1 MTIQTLYKSTTG
13 KISLAT
19 TMGFV
24 GFMTYVVPTSAAAD
38 ECLSIGTSTNPLVNG
53 TKCTIGSTAAG
64 EDVNT
69 LFGANGIFN
78 KVVNILLFLVGAVS
92 VIMLIVGGFRYVISA
107 GDQNAVTA
115 AKNTILYAI
124 IGLIIAFIAF
134 GAVNF
139 LTSSLAPGA

>member
-1 MTIQTLYKSTTG
+1 MIIKNNYKSAVR

-24 GFMTYVVPTSAAAD
+24 GFMTYVVPASALD
-38 ECLSIGTSTNPLVNG
+38 CSTLGSSSANPLSEG
-53 TKCTIGSTAAG
+53 TKCAIGETKAGAAN
-64 EDVNT
+64 NT
-69 LFGANGIFN
+69 LFGDNGIFN

-124 IGLIIAFIAF
+124 IGLVVAFIAF

-139 LTSSLAPGA
+139 LTSSLTNTT